1 MFDFINYLKD
11 SMFFVET
18 NKIVIGKTKDES
30 ERKLIDEFVGIKSKM
45 YSMKN
50 VDGKESNT
58 VKRVNIATEFS
69 EFKTLYLIKKYLDI
83 KLEVF
88 KAKT

>member
-30 ERKLIDEFVGIKSKM
+30 ERKLIDEFVGIKWKM
-45 YSMKN
+45 LSMKN

-69 EFKTLYLIKKYLDI
+69 EFKTFYLIKKYLDI
-83 KLEVF
+83 KWEES

>member
-18 NKIVIGKTKDES
+18 NKRVIGKTKDES

-69 EFKTLYLIKKYLDI
+69 EFKTFYLIKKYLDI
-83 KLEVF
+83 KWEEF